1 MLNSAVIAETSLQ
14 TIIQWITSRQII
26 PRQKKCKNS
35 EKCLAKKYFKSILN
49 ITLIFDIITEEDPK
63 NKHT

>member
-26 PRQKKCKNS
+26 PRPKKMQKLF
-35 EKCLAKKYFKSILN
+35 EKCLAKKKYFKSILN
-49 ITLIFDIITEEDPK
+49 ITLIFDIIAEEDPK
-63 NKHT
+63 K